1 MERRRICGARVY
13 GTCMLLWKTEAFMAT
28 GSFCLSL
35 SLCLSL
41 LRRDLKQRKV
51 KRGELVEANG
61 GELMDQNYPRLKVL
75 TSADEIAFH
84 PPSPRTL
91 HPFSIEDA
99 DREIHL

>member
-1 MERRRICGARVY
+1 MVLGYMGPVCCY
-13 GTCMLLWKTEAFMAT
+13 GKQMHLWPQ
-28 GSFCLSL
+28 GVSVSL
-35 SLCLSL
+35 SLSL